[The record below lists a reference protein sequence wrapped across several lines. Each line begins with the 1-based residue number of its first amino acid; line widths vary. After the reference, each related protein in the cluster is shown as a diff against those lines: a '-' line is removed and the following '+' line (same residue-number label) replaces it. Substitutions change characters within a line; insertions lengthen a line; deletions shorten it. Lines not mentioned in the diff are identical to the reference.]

1 MKKLLIVV
9 ILVGSSLGCA
19 TAQPDNK
26 VDDPT
31 AINLPVLS
39 GDINVVGAFHIEVFC
54 SQTKPRTGMAKLS
67 WRTDKR
73 LFSKQR
79 LDVTVYKQGFEKDL
93 YTILWPIRA
102 EQQFQIPR
110 SNKLEE
116 TSRALAL
123 NAVNVNVDE
132 KQDSI
137 VVKLEGLEPGLVY
150 FWRVCT
156 LSNKGWRQSS
166 VVRCEAPVCPADM
179 KEEENQR

>member
-1 MKKLLIVV
+1 MKRLLLAAIV
-9 ILVGSSLGCA
+9 ICSSLGCA
-19 TAQPDNK
+19 TAQPDK
-26 VDDPT
+26 TTDPA

-39 GDINVVGAFHIEVFC
+39 GDINVVAAFRVEVSC
-54 SQTKPRTGMAKLS
+54 SQTKPRTGIAELS
-67 WRTDKR
+67 WRTEKR
-73 LFSKQR
+73 LFNKQR

-150 FWRVCT
+150 FWRICT
-156 LSNKGWRQSS
+156 LSNKGWRPSS